1 MTKNQRI
8 TISFVVVLLLLLISP
23 LFAYAEQGE
32 TLGYVTD
39 AAGILTEDEIAKLS
53 AKAEEISV
61 ENDVGV
67 YIVTVYDHTE
77 FGSNDVFDVATHIYS
92 YYNLGFGEE
101 QNGIMLLL
109 SMKERDFALI
119 RYGDGTRK
127 IFDDDAMYAIEEEFL
142 YDFGNNYWYY
152 GFDTFLYETSYRLNT
167 WWSMPVF
174 ISLFLGIGLA
184 FFVAFGFKL
193 QLKSVAKKHSASGYV
208 PSEGGVE
215 LTVKEDT
222 YTHTTTT
229 RAKIASSSS
238 SRSGGSSSRSGGG
251 FSGRS
256 GKF

>member
-1 MTKNQRI
+1 MTK
-8 TISFVVVLLLLLISP
+8 SFKTTLSFFAVFLVVLLSP
-23 LFAYAEQGE
+23 FYVNANEGE

-53 AKAEEISV
+53 EKAESISI
-61 ENDVGV
+61 ENDCGV

-77 FGSNDVFDVATHIYS
+77 FGSNDVYDVATHIYT

-101 QNGIMLLL
+101 QNGVMLLL
-109 SMKERDFALI
+109 SMKERDFALV
-119 RYGDGTRK
+119 RYGEGTRT
-127 IFDDDAMYAIEEEFL
+127 IFDDDALYAIEEEFL

-152 GFDTFLYETSYRLNT
+152 GFDTFLSQTDSRFST
-167 WWSMPVF
+167 WWSFPLI
-174 ISLFLGIGLA
+174 ISLLVGIVLA
-184 FFVAFGFKL
+184 FFVGFGLRL

-215 LTVKEDT
+215 LTVKEDD
-222 YTHTTTT
+222 YTHSTTSRT
-229 RAKIASSSS
+229 KISSSSS
-238 SRSGGSSSRSGGG
+238 SRSGGSRSRSGGG